1 MKRLVIFISTWMCTA
16 WVGTAWVGTACVV
29 ISGLAPHA
37 ARAADLLAVY
47 QRALQND
54 PQLRE
59 AEATRLAALEAKPQ
73 ALSALLPQL
82 TGNGLI
88 SRERDSGSQNQTEAL
103 TLPPCVGGAAPTD
116 INPCSPAGTPSTVFE
131 SFGFTGRTTTTTHH
145 YTVDLKQNL
154 FRWGNWV
161 ALQTADS
168 QVAQAEADYQA
179 AQQDL
184 MARVSQAYFNV
195 LGAQDDL
202 EAQQVALLSVNRQ
215 LDQAESRYQIGLIAI
230 TDVEE
235 ARAAHDTTA
244 AAVIAAK
251 RALASN
257 QEALR
262 QITGDPFDFLAQ
274 PIEPFELATPDP
286 VSEDRW
292 VEMALQQNLSLVSS
306 RLAADIARENVSS
319 ARGGHF
325 PSLDLVGSSGKLS
338 SNAVDVFPDGSPA
351 GGSTLDQQQRSIGI
365 QLTFPIYSGGMV
377 SSQVRQAV
385 YRHRAAKE
393 RLERVARQTEH
404 DARDAYLGVLSEISR
419 VKALRRAVESNQI
432 ALRATESGYEAG
444 TRTAVDV
451 LQSRQQ
457 WVQAQTDY
465 AHSRYDYMLNVIK
478 LQQAAGTLSEQS
490 LQRVNALLKDQPP
503 NPADRP
509 SADLPPG
516 QPVSGQ
522 PVPGQPAPVR

>member
-1 MKRLVIFISTWMCTA
+1 MKRLLIVIA
-16 WVGTAWVGTACVV
+16 LCVSA
-29 ISGLAPHA
+29 IPAS
-37 ARAADLLAVY
+37 AADLLAVY

-88 SRERDSGSQNQTEAL
+88 SKERDTGSQNTTQAVS
-103 TLPPCVGGAAPTD
+103 LPPCGPQVPP
-116 INPCSPAGTPSTVFE
+116 PCSSSTSPTTIFE
-131 SFGFTGRTTTTTHH
+131 SFPFNGKVETTTHK

-154 FRWGNWV
+154 FSWGNWE
-161 ALQTADS
+161 ALKRADS

-184 MARVSQAYFNV
+184 MERVAQRYFDV

-202 EAQQVALLSVNRQ
+202 EAQQVALTSVTRQ
-215 LDQAESRYQIGLIAI
+215 LEQAEARYKIGLIAV

-235 ARAAHDTTA
+235 ARASHDSTA

-251 RALASN
+251 RVLSSTL
-257 QEALR
+257 ELLR
-262 QITGDPFDFLAQ
+262 EIIGDPFDSLAR
-274 PIEPFELATPDP
+274 PLEPFEMANPDP
-286 VSEDRW
+286 ISEDRW
-292 VEMALQQNLSLVSS
+292 VDMALKQNLSLVSS
-306 RLAADIARENVSS
+306 RLGADIARENVSV
-319 ARGGHF
+319 ARGGHG
-325 PSLDLVGSSGKLS
+325 PTLDLVGSAGKLN
-338 SNAVDVFPDGSPA
+338 SNGTDTFVDGSPA
-351 GGSTLDQQQRSIGI
+351 GGTTLDQNQKSIGL
-365 QLTFPIYSGGMV
+365 QLTFPIYSGGLV

-385 YRHRAAKE
+385 YQHRAAKE

-419 VKALRRAVESNQI
+419 VKALRRAVESNMT

-457 WVQAQTDY
+457 WVQAQTSY
-465 AHSRYDYMLNVIK
+465 SHSRYDYMLNVIK
-478 LQQAAGTLSEQS
+478 LQQAAGILSEQS
-490 LQRVNALLKDQPP
+490 LQRINSLLTDVPP
-503 NPADRP
+503 AT
-509 SADLPPG
+509 
-516 QPVSGQ
+516 
-522 PVPGQPAPVR
+522 AP

>member
-1 MKRLVIFISTWMCTA
+1 MNRLLIV
-16 WVGTAWVGTACVV
+16 
-29 ISGLAPHA
+29 LALLA
-37 ARAADLLAVY
+37 ANSAGAADLVAVY

-73 ALSALLPQL
+73 ALSYLLPQL

-88 SRERDSGSQNQTEAL
+88 SRERDTGSQNTTETV
-103 TLPPCVGGAAPTD
+103 TLPPCSAAVPAGV
-116 INPCSPAGTPSTVFE
+116 PCAQTGTPSTIFE
-131 SFGFTGRTTTTTHH
+131 TFPFSGRVETTVHH
-145 YTVDLKQNL
+145 YTIDLRQSL
-154 FRWGNWV
+154 FRWQNWE
-161 ALQTADS
+161 ALKRADS

-184 MARVSQAYFNV
+184 MTRVSQRYFDV

-215 LDQAESRYQIGLIAI
+215 LDQAEARYQIGLIAI

-235 ARAAHDTTA
+235 ARASHDSTA

-251 RALASN
+251 RSLASTW
-257 QEALR
+257 ELLR
-262 QITGDPFDFLAQ
+262 EIIGDPFDTLAR
-274 PIEPFELATPDP
+274 PIEPFEMASPDP
-286 VSEDRW
+286 ISEDRW

-306 RLAADIARENVSS
+306 RLSADIARENASIT
-319 ARGGHF
+319 RGEHY
-325 PSLDLVGSSGKLS
+325 PTLDLVGSAGKLT
-338 SNAVDVFPDGSPA
+338 NDGIDTFDNGNPA
-351 GGSTLDQQQRSIGI
+351 GGTFLDQKQRSIGI
-365 QLTFPIYSGGMV
+365 QLTIPIYSGGLV

-385 YRHRAAKE
+385 YQHRAAKE

-404 DARDAYLGVLSEISR
+404 DARDAYLGVLSEMSR
-419 VKALRRAVESNQI
+419 VKALHRAVDSNLV

-457 WVQAQTDY
+457 WVQAQTSY

-490 LQRVNALLKDQPP
+490 LQRINALLTDAPP
-503 NPADRP
+503 PPLQTDVPPA
-509 SADLPPG
+509 A
-516 QPVSGQ
+516 Q
-522 PVPGQPAPVR
+522 VR

>member
-1 MKRLVIFISTWMCTA
+1 MNRLLIV
-16 WVGTAWVGTACVV
+16 
-29 ISGLAPHA
+29 LALLA
-37 ARAADLLAVY
+37 ANSAGAADLVAVY

-73 ALSALLPQL
+73 ALSYLLPQL

-88 SRERDSGSQNQTEAL
+88 SRERDTGSQNTTQAV
-103 TLPPCVGGAAPTD
+103 TLPACNAGVPAGVPCAQT
-116 INPCSPAGTPSTVFE
+116 GTPSTIFE
-131 SFGFTGRTTTTTHH
+131 TFPFSGRVETTVHH
-145 YTVDLKQNL
+145 YTIDLRQSL
-154 FRWGNWV
+154 FRWQNWE
-161 ALQTADS
+161 ALKRADS

-184 MARVSQAYFNV
+184 MTRVSQRYFDV

-215 LDQAESRYQIGLIAI
+215 LDQAEARYQIGLIAI

-235 ARAAHDTTA
+235 ARAAHDSTA

-251 RALASN
+251 RALASTW
-257 QEALR
+257 ELLR
-262 QITGDPFDFLAQ
+262 EIIGDPFDTLAR
-274 PIEPFELATPDP
+274 PIEPFEMASPDP
-286 VSEDRW
+286 ISEDRW

-306 RLAADIARENVSS
+306 RLSADIARENASIT
-319 ARGGHF
+319 RGEHY
-325 PSLDLVGSSGKLS
+325 PTLDLVGSAGKLT
-338 SNAVDVFPDGSPA
+338 NNGIDTFDNGNPA
-351 GGSTLDQQQRSIGI
+351 GGTFLDQKQRSIGI
-365 QLTFPIYSGGMV
+365 QLTIPIYSGGLV

-385 YRHRAAKE
+385 YQHRAAKE

-404 DARDAYLGVLSEISR
+404 DARDAYLGVLSEMSR
-419 VKALRRAVESNQI
+419 VKALHRAVDSNLV

-457 WVQAQTDY
+457 WVQAQTSY

-490 LQRVNALLKDQPP
+490 LQRINALLTDAPPQPQQTDVP
-503 NPADRP
+503 PA
-509 SADLPPG
+509 A
-516 QPVSGQ
+516 Q
-522 PVPGQPAPVR
+522 VR